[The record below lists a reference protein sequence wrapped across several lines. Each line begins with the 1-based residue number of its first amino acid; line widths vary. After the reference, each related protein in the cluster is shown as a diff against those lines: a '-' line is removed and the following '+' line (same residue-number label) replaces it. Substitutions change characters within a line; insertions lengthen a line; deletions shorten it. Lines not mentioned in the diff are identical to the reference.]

1 MSIVSGVAIAL
12 CFPHPGYLFLHR
24 IIPHSSS
31 TILKSAF
38 SSRTSAVKG
47 ASQVFETKQARR
59 LLSTHSTRMSTMA
72 EASDNITEQ
81 KNSYI
86 DKLALILVNEK
97 RQQLVARS
105 KGKKAFFTPGGKRE
119 GNESDTDALC
129 RECKEELTISLKRES
144 IKKYGV
150 FQAQAFGKPH
160 GTMVRMTCYTSD
172 FTGDLKPQNE
182 VEELRWIDS
191 SCARELLTE
200 TGIMIQEDLKKKG
213 IID

>member
-1 MSIVSGVAIAL
+1 
-12 CFPHPGYLFLHR
+12 
-24 IIPHSSS
+24 
-31 TILKSAF
+31 
-38 SSRTSAVKG
+38 
-47 ASQVFETKQARR
+47 
-59 LLSTHSTRMSTMA
+59 MA

-129 RECKEELTISLKRES
+129 RECKEELTIGLKRES

-150 FQAQAFGKPH
+150 FQAQAFGKPL